1 MPLPPK
7 GQPAPPLSAIGFDAD
22 DTLWH
27 NERFFR
33 AAQSRFEELMA
44 GFIPAADLDARL
56 LLTEARNIRRYGFGA
71 KSFTLSMIE
80 TAIEVSEGAVPAT
93 VIAGILAAGRE
104 ILSHPVELL
113 PHVGDTLEALAG
125 RYRLILVTKGDL
137 IDQERK
143 LDASGLRDMFD
154 AIEIVSHK
162 HPETYRAVFSR
173 HAEGA
178 DRAMMVGNSLVSDVL
193 PMLEAGGYGT
203 HVPHETTWAL
213 ERAEAPVANPRYAGI
228 DDLAALPAL
237 IGGLA

>member
-1 MPLPPK
+1 MPLPAT
-7 GQPAPPLSAIGFDAD
+7 APPTLSAIGFDAD

-27 NERFFR
+27 NERYFR
-33 AAQSRFEELMA
+33 AAQTRFEELMVD
-44 GFIPAADLDARL
+44 FLPAEDLGARL
-56 LLTEARNIRRYGFGA
+56 LLTEARNIRHYGFGA
-71 KSFTLSMIE
+71 KSFALSMIE
-80 TAIEVSEGAVPAT
+80 TAIEVSGGAVPAP
-93 VIAGILAAGRE
+93 VIAEILAAGRE

-113 PHVGDTLEALAG
+113 PHVGDTLDALAG

-162 HPETYRAVFSR
+162 HPETYRSVFER

-178 DRAMMVGNSLVSDVL
+178 GRAMMVGNSLVSDVL
-193 PMLEAGGYGT
+193 PMLAAGGYGT

-213 ERAEAPVANPRYAGI
+213 ERAEPPVANPRYAGI
-228 DDLAALPAL
+228 GDLAALPAL
-237 IGGLA
+237 LSGLRG